1 MSYRLVITEKPS
13 VAQAYAKVLGAT
25 NRSDGYLEGS
35 GYLVSWCVGHLV
47 ELAPPNVYDEKYV
60 KWSVADLPI
69 LPEKWQYLVSASTKK
84 QFGILKKLMHR
95 KDVESLICATELT
108 LIQQILLYIV
118 GLMLAPLGTAVYFT
132 TNISKSAYDE
142 IITAL
147 HNALRWPVW
156 VSKNATEATMLILSL
171 LVRGPVG
178 VTTVVTAFAFG
189 PVLQKYMELLD
200 KKKFKILQWE
210 KF

>member
-1 MSYRLVITEKPS
+1 
-13 VAQAYAKVLGAT
+13 
-25 NRSDGYLEGS
+25 
-35 GYLVSWCVGHLV
+35 
-47 ELAPPNVYDEKYV
+47 
-60 KWSVADLPI
+60 
-69 LPEKWQYLVSASTKK
+69 
-84 QFGILKKLMHR
+84 
-95 KDVESLICATELT
+95 
-108 LIQQILLYIV
+108 
-118 GLMLAPLGTAVYFT
+118 MLAPLGTAVYFT

-147 HNALRWPVW
+147 HNAFRWPVW

-200 KKKFKILQWE
+200 NKKFKILQWE

>member
-1 MSYRLVITEKPS
+1 MTI
-13 VAQAYAKVLGAT
+13 
-25 NRSDGYLEGS
+25 GS
-35 GYLVSWCVGHLV
+35 F
-47 ELAPPNVYDEKYV
+47 
-60 KWSVADLPI
+60 I
-69 LPEKWQYLVSASTKK
+69 LMLVSAALEERRPDWWVILSSFV
-84 QFGILKKLMHR
+84 FGIFFDMWGA
-95 KDVESLICATELT
+95 VFAATLPSELT

-118 GLMLAPLGTAVYFT
+118 GLMLAPLGTAVYST

-147 HNALRWPVW
+147 HNAFRWPVW

>member
-1 MSYRLVITEKPS
+1 MRETGKTTCDLSRRSYD
-13 VAQAYAKVLGAT
+13 T
-25 NRSDGYLEGS
+25 NLRTAIVRAGG
-35 GYLVSWCVGHLV
+35 SWC
-47 ELAPPNVYDEKYV
+47 
-60 KWSVADLPI
+60 SVSQYNSISAGTWVTIGSFI
-69 LPEKWQYLVSASTKK
+69 LMLVSAALEKRRPDWWVMLSSFV
-84 QFGILKKLMHR
+84 FGIFFDMWGA
-95 KDVESLICATELT
+95 VFSATLPSELT

>member
-1 MSYRLVITEKPS
+1 MLSSFV
-13 VAQAYAKVLGAT
+13 
-25 NRSDGYLEGS
+25 
-35 GYLVSWCVGHLV
+35 
-47 ELAPPNVYDEKYV
+47 
-60 KWSVADLPI
+60 
-69 LPEKWQYLVSASTKK
+69 
-84 QFGILKKLMHR
+84 FGIFFDMWGA
-95 KDVESLICATELT
+95 VFAATLPSELT

-147 HNALRWPVW
+147 HNAFRWPVW

-200 KKKFKILQWE
+200 NKKFKILQWE

>member
-1 MSYRLVITEKPS
+1 MRETGKTTCDLSRRSYD
-13 VAQAYAKVLGAT
+13 T
-25 NRSDGYLEGS
+25 NLRTAIVRAGGFDSL
-35 GYLVSWCVGHLV
+35 CVGV
-47 ELAPPNVYDEKYV
+47 SQYNSISAGTWVTIG
-60 KWSVADLPI
+60 SFI
-69 LPEKWQYLVSASTKK
+69 LMLVSAALEKRRPDWWVMLSSFV
-84 QFGILKKLMHR
+84 FGIFFDMWGA
-95 KDVESLICATELT
+95 VFAATLPSELT

-147 HNALRWPVW
+147 HNAFRWPVW

>member
-1 MSYRLVITEKPS
+1 MCVKQAKRLAIYLVGLMILTCGHRLF
-13 VAQAYAKVLGAT
+13 VQAGLGAGAFD
-25 NRSDGYLEGS
+25 SL
-35 GYLVSWCVGHLV
+35 CVGV
-47 ELAPPNVYDEKYV
+47 SQYNSISAGTWVTIG
-60 KWSVADLPI
+60 SFI
-69 LPEKWQYLVSASTKK
+69 LMLVSAALEKRRPDWWVMLSSFV
-84 QFGILKKLMHR
+84 FGIFFDMWGA
-95 KDVESLICATELT
+95 VFSATLPSELT

>member
-1 MSYRLVITEKPS
+1 MFKKLLTTRSLCLSAII
-13 VAQAYAKVLGAT
+13 AALYAALT
-25 NRSDGYLEGS
+25 L
-35 GYLVSWCVGHLV
+35 L
-47 ELAPPNVYDEKYV
+47 LAPISYGNIQCRVSEAFTV
-60 KWSVADLPI
+60 LPMV
-69 LPEKWQYLVSASTKK
+69 LPQSIPGLFVGCLIANIFSPTPSIWDIV
-84 QFGILKKLMHR
+84 FG
-95 KDVESLICATELT
+95 SLTT
-108 LIQQILLYIV
+108 LIAACGTYALRKKPVLAAACPVVANGVIV

-147 HNALRWPVW
+147 HNAFRWPVW

>member
-1 MSYRLVITEKPS
+1 MCVKQAKRLAIYLVGLMILTCGQRLF
-13 VAQAYAKVLGAT
+13 VQAGLGAGAFD
-25 NRSDGYLEGS
+25 SL
-35 GYLVSWCVGHLV
+35 CVGV
-47 ELAPPNVYDEKYV
+47 SQYNSISAGTWVTIG
-60 KWSVADLPI
+60 SFI
-69 LPEKWQYLVSASTKK
+69 LMLVSAALEKRRPDWWVMLSSFV
-84 QFGILKKLMHR
+84 FGIFFDMWGA
-95 KDVESLICATELT
+95 VFSATLPSELT
-108 LIQQILLYIV
+108 LIQQILLY
-118 GLMLAPLGTAVYFT
+118 
-132 TNISKSAYDE
+132 

>member
-1 MSYRLVITEKPS
+1 MCVKQAKRLAIYLVGLMILTCGQRLF
-13 VAQAYAKVLGAT
+13 VQAGLGAGAFD
-25 NRSDGYLEGS
+25 SL
-35 GYLVSWCVGHLV
+35 CVGV
-47 ELAPPNVYDEKYV
+47 SQYNSISAGTWVTIG
-60 KWSVADLPI
+60 SFI
-69 LPEKWQYLVSASTKK
+69 LMLVSAALEKIGDLTGGLCSHLSCSVS
-84 QFGILKKLMHR
+84 FSDMWGA
-95 KDVESLICATELT
+95 VFAATLPSELT

-147 HNALRWPVW
+147 HNAFHWPVW

-189 PVLQKYMELLD
+189 PVLQSIWS
-200 KKKFKILQWE
+200 F
-210 KF
+210 

>member
-1 MSYRLVITEKPS
+1 M
-13 VAQAYAKVLGAT
+13 
-25 NRSDGYLEGS
+25 
-35 GYLVSWCVGHLV
+35 
-47 ELAPPNVYDEKYV
+47 
-60 KWSVADLPI
+60 
-69 LPEKWQYLVSASTKK
+69 
-84 QFGILKKLMHR
+84 
-95 KDVESLICATELT
+95 
-108 LIQQILLYIV
+108 LYIV
-118 GLMLAPLGTAVYFT
+118 SLMLAPLGTAVYFT

-147 HNALRWPVW
+147 HNAFRWPVW

>member
-1 MSYRLVITEKPS
+1 MCVKQAKRLAIYLVGLMILTCGQRLF
-13 VAQAYAKVLGAT
+13 VQAGLGAGAFDSLCESWVT
-25 NRSDGYLEGS
+25 IGS
-35 GYLVSWCVGHLV
+35 F
-47 ELAPPNVYDEKYV
+47 
-60 KWSVADLPI
+60 I
-69 LPEKWQYLVSASTKK
+69 LMLVSAALEKRRPDWWVMLSSFV
-84 QFGILKKLMHR
+84 FGIFFDMWGA
-95 KDVESLICATELT
+95 VFSATLPSELT